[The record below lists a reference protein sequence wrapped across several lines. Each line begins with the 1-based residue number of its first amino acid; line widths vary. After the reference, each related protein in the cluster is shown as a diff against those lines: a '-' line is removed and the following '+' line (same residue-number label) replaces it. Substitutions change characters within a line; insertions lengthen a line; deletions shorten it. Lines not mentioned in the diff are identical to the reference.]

1 MNFIFREDK
10 AYDIVVKNTN
20 ELADRIEKVIPIK
33 DQLFTP
39 RMEGANEEIRELS
52 YTNAKNCMVMT
63 YRKLS
68 LIVSKRIR

>member
-52 YTNAKNCMVMT
+52 YTNAK
-63 YRKLS
+63 KLYGDD
-68 LIVSKRIR
+68 LPQIVIDRLEKN